1 MPKSQSEMLKNLDGL
16 NPFAAVMPGTMRQ
29 FGGMQGRMLSACLK
43 FNLEYLD
50 FLKRRVEK
58 DIALV
63 QEMSAKEDPSEML
76 SACADFWRKAY
87 ADYSDEMG
95 KFAGMS
101 SSLLDEAKTVT
112 EQQVEAVKEETRVP
126 AAA

>member
-1 MPKSQSEMLKNLDGL
+1 MPKSQSEMLKNLEMY
-16 NPFAAVMPGTMRQ
+16 NPFATAMPDSVRQ
-29 FGGMQGRMLSACLK
+29 MSGMQGRMLSACMK
-43 FNLEYLD
+43 YNLEYLE

-63 QEMSAKEDPSEML
+63 QEMSAKDSPSDMM
-76 SACADFWRKAY
+76 SAC
-87 ADYSDEMG
+87 ADYSDEMS

-101 SSLLDEAKTVT
+101 SSLLDEAKAETTRQIESVKT
-112 EQQVEAVKEETRVP
+112 EVEVS

>member
-1 MPKSQSEMLKNLDGL
+1 MPKSQSEMLKNLEMY
-16 NPFAAVMPGTMRQ
+16 NPFATAMPDSVRQ
-29 FGGMQGRMLSACLK
+29 MSGMQGRMLSACMK
-43 FNLEYLD
+43 YNLEYLE

-63 QEMSAKEDPSEML
+63 QEMSAKDSPSDMM
-76 SACADFWRKAY
+76 SACADFLRAAY
-87 ADYSDEMG
+87 ADYSDEMS

-101 SSLLDEAKTVT
+101 SSLLDEAKAETTRQIESVKT
-112 EQQVEAVKEETRVP
+112 EVEVS